1 MSLGPL
7 MKLSSNLARAISSCF
22 FVYSESFPLKTFSKT
37 YRYWV
42 KRQLLWDKI
51 NSDAFLSTTSSLCS
65 RFWVQAFYI
74 RRGELNFNN
83 VDFNLTLIHGVDG
96 LLHVCKGDG
105 LGGFPTV
112 TLHKSVETISY
123 KAIKNLSL
131 FIRLDWSYK

>member
-1 MSLGPL
+1 M
-7 MKLSSNLARAISSCF
+7 
-22 FVYSESFPLKTFSKT
+22 
-37 YRYWV
+37 
-42 KRQLLWDKI
+42 
-51 NSDAFLSTTSSLCS
+51 
-65 RFWVQAFYI
+65 QAFYI

-131 FIRLDWSYK
+131 FIRLD